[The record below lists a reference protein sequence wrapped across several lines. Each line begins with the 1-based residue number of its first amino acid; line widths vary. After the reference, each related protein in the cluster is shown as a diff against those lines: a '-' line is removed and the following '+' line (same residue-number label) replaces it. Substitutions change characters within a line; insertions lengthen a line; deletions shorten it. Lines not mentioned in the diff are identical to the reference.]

1 MRISESKIRQI
12 IREETRRVIAEV
24 DLRKDPEELMQ
35 KFRDAQLE
43 IAPKF
48 PHFLGGDRRDKADDA
63 ISTSRDIKGLVDMIN
78 QKHHNHVYLIMAI
91 NRPWEDGRPSTRVW
105 RGSPAALQHKLSI
118 NSLVDYMRYLQR
130 AMQARG
136 VEIDFQVDRNQ
147 PHLEEYRPAFPGAGS
162 DNTIGPDP
170 LLKIEVVESDNE
182 ERDTRNNF

>member
-1 MRISESKIRQI
+1 M
-12 IREETRRVIAEV
+12 
-24 DLRKDPEELMQ
+24 
-35 KFRDAQLE
+35 
-43 IAPKF
+43 
-48 PHFLGGDRRDKADDA
+48 
-63 ISTSRDIKGLVDMIN
+63 
-78 QKHHNHVYLIMAI
+78 
-91 NRPWEDGRPSTRVW
+91 
-105 RGSPAALQHKLSI
+105 QHKLSI